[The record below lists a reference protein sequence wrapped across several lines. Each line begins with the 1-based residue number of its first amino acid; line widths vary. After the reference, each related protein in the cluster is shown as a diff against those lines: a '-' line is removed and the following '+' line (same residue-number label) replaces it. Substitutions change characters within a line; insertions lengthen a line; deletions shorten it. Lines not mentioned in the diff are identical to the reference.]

1 MGTPVYFK
9 CHNDFHLLFNVRYFL
24 LLSKRLLTDI
34 PQFSDA
40 REVREK
46 PEDELQNKSIELK
59 KLQNLKMLNLKIN
72 VKLSWVKHKKGQI

>member
-1 MGTPVYFK
+1 
-9 CHNDFHLLFNVRYFL
+9 
-24 LLSKRLLTDI
+24 LTDI